1 MRLSKQGIE
10 NIRRGL
16 KRSWLDGS
24 HRQRQ
29 QAGNIDADTLR
40 SRALYDR
47 KCTLIV
53 SGVAIYHST
62 HRSDQLDVY
71 VDGVLAVIGGP
82 RVVAQWMAGQIK

>member
-16 KRSWLDGS
+16 KRSWVDGT

-29 QAGNIDADTLR
+29 QAGNIDADTIR
-40 SRALYDR
+40 SRAMYDR
-47 KCTLIV
+47 KGTLIV
-53 SGVAIYHST
+53 SGVAIHHST

-71 VDGVLAVIGGP
+71 VDGVLAITGGP
-82 RVVAQWMAGQIK
+82 RVVAQWLARQIK